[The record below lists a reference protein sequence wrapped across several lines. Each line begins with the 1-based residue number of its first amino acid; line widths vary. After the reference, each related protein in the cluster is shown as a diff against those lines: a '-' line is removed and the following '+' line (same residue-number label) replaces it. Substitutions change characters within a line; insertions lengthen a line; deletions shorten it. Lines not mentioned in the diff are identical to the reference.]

1 MKKAVF
7 ITLVLFA
14 FLLSG
19 CGKDGGE
26 EVTSGSDI
34 TSAPETEKVINTE
47 PKQTATVPD
56 PSWGF
61 PVHEIH
67 VLDENVV
74 TAELDR
80 KTGNLILTSYNPGET
95 EVHVLDCFGHKA
107 VVNVSVADDAGCS
120 IAFEANPCEEEFIN
134 AASYGVIPGGS
145 PKGLPD
151 HAEKL
156 QAAIDDVW
164 KQGGGTVFLY
174 PGFYNISALTMRDG
188 VTLKMYSGFT
198 DAREGYT
205 AELAEKV
212 KNGEVTVLT
221 VARILNTR
229 MKDFGRNGSSNF
241 TISGG
246 VLDSNQAQ
254 QTKIFLG
261 LCKGVTIE
269 NMVFKD
275 INNGHFI
282 QITGCEDV
290 TVRNCIFAGYKW
302 NGNFNAE
309 TIQIEQSHPGAH
321 LSDHVNAPVRFEQGE
336 IFGCKNITVDSCYFG
351 PSDELPGHHI
361 AIGHH
366 GTAHEAVADGLK
378 ITNNVF
384 DRPTYAAIRF
394 ANIVDV
400 EITGN
405 TFISSADSQKN
416 CKEPD
421 PAFIILYENTSTL
434 SYNNIVDGRKITY
447 GLSYELSGTHNVNI
461 SDNEFSVG
469 AGSDKK
475 IFIIT
480 GTSNA
485 PGASYEKGIL
495 RQETYNSKPYYVTG
509 YFKSTNYFSN
519 INFCNNKVAYEGQP
533 TFSNYIFRLYRVFGY
548 KLENNDIT
556 LNGCSFIK
564 SADEIAGLFMS
575 GCYLGE
581 KAETYI
587 IKSVVSSSY
596 ISIKQP
602 NGDETRLIFA
612 AQNAHKIIAAEGGR
626 IELSK
631 DFAGNVYVEVIPNEG
646 YTFDGWQ
653 TASGAFTKTGNVK
666 ISEPLELK
674 AIFIKN

>member
-7 ITLVLFA
+7 ITLVLLA

-19 CGKDGGE
+19 CGKDGGK
-26 EVTSGSDI
+26 EVTSGADV
-34 TSAPETEKVINTE
+34 TSAPETERVINTE
-47 PKQTATVPD
+47 PKQTATVPN
-56 PSWGF
+56 PNWGF
-61 PVHEIH
+61 PVHEIC
-67 VLDENVV
+67 VLDETVV

-80 KTGNLILTSYNPGET
+80 KTGSLILTSYNPGET
-95 EVHVLDCFGHKA
+95 EVHILDCFGHKA

-120 IAFEANPCEEEFIN
+120 ISFVANPCEEEFIN
-134 AASYGVIPGGS
+134 AASYGVVPGGS
-145 PKGLPD
+145 PNGLPD
-151 HAEKL
+151 QAENL
-156 QAAIDDVW
+156 QAAIDKVW

-188 VTLKMYSGFT
+188 VTLRMYSGFT

-246 VLDSNQAQ
+246 VLDNNQAQ
-254 QTKIFLG
+254 HTKIFLG

-282 QITGCEDV
+282 QITGCENV

-321 LSDHVNAPVRFEQGE
+321 LSDYENAPVRFEQGE

-421 PAFIILYENTSTL
+421 PAFIVLYENTSTL

-461 SDNEFSVG
+461 SDNEFSVEK
-469 AGSDKK
+469 GSDKR

-485 PGASYEKGIL
+485 PGANYEKGIL
-495 RQETYNSKPYYVTG
+495 RQEIYNSKPYNVTG

-519 INFCNNKVAYEGQP
+519 INFCNNKVTYEGQP

-548 KLENNDIT
+548 KFENNDIT

-564 SADEIAGLFMS
+564 SADDMAGLFLS

-587 IKSVVSSSY
+587 FKSEMSSSY

-602 NGDETRLIFA
+602 NGDETRLIFT

-626 IELSK
+626 IELTK
-631 DFAGNVYVEVIPNEG
+631 DLLGNVYVEVIPNEG

-653 TASGAFTKTGNVK
+653 TSSGAFTKTGNVK